1 MRVLY
6 LHLSKIVD
14 YFLLST
20 SAALFLASILTFNAL
35 AVAAAAA
42 FAFGSMAVYKG
53 WYIFEA
59 KIIEGTGIVQVVGS
73 YELGDE
79 RSAAVL
85 REGDAFNSAAVC
97 AFYGI
102 SEANVD
108 RDKFEGIIERTNT
121 PFKLVV
127 SVEYLNKRGLLD
139 RLETQLRMKKMKF
152 ADISYRNLKRNK
164 IKAEALENEIKHI
177 QRQMQGISE
186 GRRALKLIYYVV
198 VNATSE
204 SRYGAVEAAK
214 SALLRIIS
222 EFEAG
227 FGVQGRQ
234 LYGNEL
240 LDFLKIDYSGA
251 NGRL

>member
-1 MRVLY
+1 VLR

-14 YFLLST
+14 YFLLSS
-20 SAALFLASILTFNAL
+20 SAGLFLISLFTLNAL

-42 FAFGSMAVYKG
+42 FTFGAMAVYKG

-85 REGDAFNSAAVC
+85 REGDAFNSVAVC
-97 AFYGI
+97 AFRGL

-108 RDKFEGIIERTNT
+108 RDKFEGMIDRINT
-121 PFKLVV
+121 PFRLVV
-127 SVEYLNKRGLLD
+127 SVEYLDKRGLLD
-139 RLETQLRMKKMKF
+139 RLETRLRMKQMKS
-152 ADISYRNLKRNK
+152 ADISYRKSKRNR
-164 IKAEALENEIKHI
+164 IRMETLENEIKRI
-177 QRQMQGISE
+177 QEQIRGVSE
-186 GRRALKLIYYVV
+186 GRRALRLVYYVV
-198 VNATSE
+198 VNAVSE

-214 SALLRIIS
+214 SALLRVIS

-227 FGVQGRQ
+227 FGVQGKQ

-240 LDFLKIDYSGA
+240 LDFLKIDYRGMD
-251 NGRL
+251 G